1 MRVIATTQLAIMP
14 HQLLQ
19 RIRKESLAPAWHLLH
34 GVKQQPRPC
43 HNKLAGVMAQTVA
56 PRTDII
62 RQRNA
67 KFVCGFREELGS
79 DGGLISCEIDA
90 KELEASGL
98 AHQPS
103 THACA
108 IRHRREE
115 RAARATHGRH
125 VDRWKRSL

>member
-1 MRVIATTQLAIMP
+1 
-14 HQLLQ
+14 
-19 RIRKESLAPAWHLLH
+19 
-34 GVKQQPRPC
+34 
-43 HNKLAGVMAQTVA
+43 MAQTVA

-98 AHQPS
+98 THQPS
-103 THACA
+103 THACV
-108 IRHRREE
+108 IRHRR
-115 RAARATHGRH
+115 RRWPTQHVTHSVVRVELGL
-125 VDRWKRSL
+125 VGESYL